1 MSLIFY
7 TFVGHDE
14 KTDLIMRHTLLL
26 LLVIVLQ
33 TAPRASASAALNPD
47 NAGNITELEESG
59 NRYFQENNPDSAL
72 ICFSLIA
79 NNPALEGSTPAMR
92 AKAFNICGHLYF
104 LSHNFPA
111 AYECFLKAISQDDDY
126 ETNKSNIY
134 LSIIYSYLG
143 DYPKDISYS
152 RKAWRWCA
160 DHKDYTNFLTVHH
173 NLLNSAF
180 AHDQLISEVDIMNEF
195 NTMTDIPSGIF
206 YESVIAT
213 NDAMLDIVGKR
224 YDSAVA
230 NFRRA
235 YTTLLDT
242 TAFISSRVCALEN
255 IAKTYA
261 LKNDFHS
268 AVEYL
273 QKANRIAED
282 NNLKEMKMANLK
294 LMADYYAAGGDPR
307 QAMSTKAEYLALKD
321 SVLNLTSANTIYD
334 MQATYDMNIV
344 RDELFRANVRSDMLR
359 KILWGA
365 SGVSAVLLAL
375 LLLLMRS
382 NMTIKRI
389 NRNLY
394 LKNNELMTL
403 NVAPRPTPP
412 ETEESN
418 ASASAAKDGLSE
430 TMSNDI
436 LAAVETIMAE
446 PSNFCSEGF
455 SLDRLARLSGYNTK
469 YISTVI
475 NQRIGKSF
483 RQLLME
489 KRIREACIILKTE
502 GLTHDISVEE
512 IADRV
517 GIKSRSN
524 FSAIFKQITGM
535 SPREFIKQAK
545 EDNKSQKDNTLS

>member
-1 MSLIFY
+1 
-7 TFVGHDE
+7 
-14 KTDLIMRHTLLL
+14 
-26 LLVIVLQ
+26 
-33 TAPRASASAALNPD
+33 
-47 NAGNITELEESG
+47 
-59 NRYFQENNPDSAL
+59 
-72 ICFSLIA
+72 
-79 NNPALEGSTPAMR
+79 
-92 AKAFNICGHLYF
+92 
-104 LSHNFPA
+104 
-111 AYECFLKAISQDDDY
+111 
-126 ETNKSNIY
+126 
-134 LSIIYSYLG
+134 
-143 DYPKDISYS
+143 
-152 RKAWRWCA
+152 
-160 DHKDYTNFLTVHH
+160 
-173 NLLNSAF
+173 
-180 AHDQLISEVDIMNEF
+180 
-195 NTMTDIPSGIF
+195 
-206 YESVIAT
+206 
-213 NDAMLDIVGKR
+213 
-224 YDSAVA
+224 
-230 NFRRA
+230 
-235 YTTLLDT
+235 
-242 TAFISSRVCALEN
+242 
-255 IAKTYA
+255 
-261 LKNDFHS
+261 
-268 AVEYL
+268 
-273 QKANRIAED
+273 
-282 NNLKEMKMANLK
+282 
-294 LMADYYAAGGDPR
+294 
-307 QAMSTKAEYLALKD
+307 
-321 SVLNLTSANTIYD
+321 
-334 MQATYDMNIV
+334 MNIV

>member
-1 MSLIFY
+1 
-7 TFVGHDE
+7 
-14 KTDLIMRHTLLL
+14 MRHTLLL
-26 LLVIVLQ
+26 LLVLVLQ
-33 TAPRASASAALNPD
+33 TAPHASAATALNPD

-59 NRYFQENNPDSAL
+59 NRYFQENKPDSAL

-79 NNPALEGSTPAMR
+79 NNPALKGSTPAAR
-92 AKAFNICGHLYF
+92 AKAFNKCGHLYF

-111 AYECFLKAISQDDDY
+111 AYECFLKAISQGDDY
-126 ETNKSNIY
+126 ETNISNSY

-143 DYPKDISYS
+143 DYPKEISYS
-152 RKAWRWCA
+152 RKAWRWSA
-160 DHKDYTNFLTVHH
+160 DRKDYINFLTVHH
-173 NLLNSAF
+173 NILNGAF

-195 NTMTDIPSGIF
+195 NTMTDIPQGIL
-206 YESVIAT
+206 YQTVKAT
-213 NDAMLDIVGKR
+213 NNAMLDIVSKR
-224 YDSAVA
+224 YDSAIT
-230 NFRRA
+230 NFKLA
-235 YTTLLDT
+235 YKTLSD
-242 TAFISSRVCALEN
+242 SSEYVPYKVCALEN
-255 IAKTYA
+255 IAKTYS
-261 LKNDFHS
+261 LKNDYPS
-268 AVEYL
+268 AIDYL
-273 QKANRIAED
+273 KKANMIAET
-282 NNLKEMKMANLK
+282 NNMMEMKMGNLK
-294 LMADYYAAGGDPR
+294 LLADFYNAYGDK
-307 QAMSTKAEYLALKD
+307 QSALSTKAEYLALKD

-344 RDELFRANVRSDMLR
+344 RDELFKANVRSDMLR

-403 NVAPRPTPP
+403 NVAPRPTSP
-412 ETEESN
+412 EPEESN
-418 ASASAAKDGLSE
+418 PSASAAKEGLSE

-489 KRIREACIILKTE
+489 KRIREACIILKNE

-535 SPREFIKQAK
+535 SPREFIRQAK
-545 EDNKSQKDNTLS
+545 ADDKSQKDNALSSESI